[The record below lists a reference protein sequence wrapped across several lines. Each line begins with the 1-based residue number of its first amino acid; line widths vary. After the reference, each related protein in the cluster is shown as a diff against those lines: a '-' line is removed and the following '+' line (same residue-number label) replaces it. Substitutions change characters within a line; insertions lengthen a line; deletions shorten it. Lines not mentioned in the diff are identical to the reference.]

1 MSTPSQP
8 DPYGQS
14 QPPQDPG
21 YQAQQP
27 GQYSQQ
33 PGQYSQ
39 QPGQYSQQPGQY
51 GQPPAYPSGAAGA
64 AQVGAGRPGIV
75 TAAAVLAFVIAGL
88 GILLNLVAFQV
99 LAALSFGG
107 LLVVLAI
114 LTIIADAALIWGGVQ
129 LLNGKDG
136 KIVVIAAAA
145 LVVINLI
152 AIISYFYAGGL
163 ISLVIP
169 ALIIALMLQP
179 ATRNWLRARGAATF

>member
-21 YQAQQP
+21 YPVQQP
-27 GQYSQQ
+27 GQYGQQ
-33 PGQYSQ
+33 PGQYDQ
-39 QPGQYSQQPGQY
+39 QPGYPV
-51 GQPPAYPSGAAGA
+51 GQPPAYPSGAADA
-64 AQVGAGRPGIV
+64 AQVASARPGVV
-75 TAAAVLAFVIAGL
+75 TAAAVLAFVIGGL
-88 GILLNLVAFQV
+88 GILLNLLAFNV
-99 LAALSFGG
+99 LSSLSFGG

-136 KIVVIAAAA
+136 RILVIAAAA

-152 AIISYFYAGGL
+152 AIIRYFYTGGL
-163 ISLVIP
+163 LSLVIP

-179 ATRNWLRARGAATF
+179 ATRNWLRSRGAATF